1 MLTYLPAN
9 LEPPEIK
16 LHAGHAVAYPS
27 SALHQVAQVS
37 HGERL
42 AAMTGVRSRVRNPAR
57 REILYDICRMREK
70 LAKLHPDGEEAGLA
84 FKSHANL
91 LSVWSE

>member
-1 MLTYLPAN
+1 MLICLPDN

-16 LHAGHAVAYPS
+16 LPAGHAVVYPS

-37 HGERL
+37 RGERL
-42 AAMTGVRSRVRNPAR
+42 AAVTWVRSHVRNPAR
-57 REILYDICRMREK
+57 REILNNICRIREK

-84 FKSHANL
+84 FKTHANL
-91 LSVWSE
+91 LRMWSE